1 MLDTTTSAIAFVA
14 DGADETNHLAGQG
27 VIAVVPTIC
36 GSPSKDALA
45 CGDRLDRSGSGAGL
59 GRAIVGDIAEA
70 WELSQVREA
79 GARIAAK

>member
-36 GSPSKDALA
+36 PLLA
-45 CGDRLDRSGSGAGL
+45 RDAGL
-59 GRAIVGDIAEA
+59 TDH
-70 WELSQVREA
+70 SQHFLHPQKRHTDPPSLVDDLFNSIITA
-79 GARIAAK
+79 GSV